1 MSAEIRLN
9 DNLLMALTDIE
20 RYIPPT
26 GMSAQSLPEEYKQ
39 VLVTGANG
47 YLGVH
52 LIDEL
57 MRNTKAVIHCAI
69 RGDSYSDAKAKLDAN
84 LKRYGFNAHI
94 DHSRLKIVIVNLA
107 EVKLGLSD
115 NDWESLSTNLDAI
128 YHNGAYVHHLQSY
141 ERMAPTNVGS
151 TAEIIK
157 LACHIK
163 SKRIHFISTKYAAVN
178 CVSTIAR
185 EGMPPVAPIHPDIS
199 FGYTV
204 TKWAA
209 EWLLWKAQAHGI
221 AVDIYRLG
229 QITGQSTTAKSNY
242 EKNNLTRFILG
253 CIEMEVAPDLCSQ
266 HEMIPV
272 DQVAQSIVALS
283 QLAYTQAN
291 GWNIVNNVQITHA
304 NIFGIM
310 NDLGYK
316 VEVVALDQWRSKL
329 RKITES
335 NPLFPLIDY
344 YDNEETIPFIT
355 TENSNTMSAL
365 KRLGVNVTEDYH
377 ALFARYLGYWQSLE
391 FSSLRR

>member
-9 DNLLMALTDIE
+9 NNLLMALSDIE
-20 RYIPPT
+20 RYIPPMNINT
-26 GMSAQSLPEEYKQ
+26 QMLPKEYAQ

-57 MRNTKAVIHCAI
+57 MRHTKAVIHCAI
-69 RGDSYSDAKAKLDAN
+69 RGDSLSAAKAKLDAN
-84 LKRYGFNAHI
+84 LKRYGFDAHI
-94 DHSRLKIVIVNLA
+94 DHLRLKIVIVNLA
-107 EVKLGLSD
+107 ETKLGLGD
-115 NDWESLSTNLDAI
+115 DDWKSLSEQLDAI

-163 SKRIHFISTKYAAVN
+163 PKRIHFISTKYAAVN
-178 CVSTIAR
+178 CVSSIAR
-185 EGMPPVAPIHPDIS
+185 EGMPPIAPIHPDIS

-209 EWLLWKAQAHGI
+209 EWLLWKAQEHGV

-253 CIEMEVAPDLCSQ
+253 CIEMGVAPDLCSQ

-283 QLAYTQAN
+283 QLPYTQAN

-304 NIFGIM
+304 DIFGII
-310 NDLGYK
+310 NDLGHP
-316 VEVVALDQWRSKL
+316 VEIIASDQWRSKL
-329 RKITES
+329 REIAKS

-355 TENSNTMSAL
+355 TENSKTMSAL
-365 KRLGVNVTEDYH
+365 KHLGVNITEDYH
-377 ALFARYLGYWQSLE
+377 ALFARYLDYWQSLE

>member
-9 DNLLMALTDIE
+9 DNLLMALSDIE
-20 RYIPPT
+20 KYTPP
-26 GMSAQSLPEEYKQ
+26 MSMSRQTLSAEYTQ

-57 MRNTKAVIHCAI
+57 MRNSKAVIYCAI
-69 RGDSYSDAKAKLDAN
+69 RGGSLSDAKAKLDAN
-84 LKRYGFNAHI
+84 LKRYGFARHI
-94 DHSRLKIVIVNLA
+94 DHPRLKIVMINL
-107 EVKLGLSD
+107 VKARLGLSD
-115 NDWESLSTNLDAI
+115 KDWVTLSEQLDAI

-163 SKRIHFISTKYAAVN
+163 PKRIHFISTKYAAVN
-178 CVSTIAR
+178 CVSNIAR
-185 EGMPPVAPIHPDIS
+185 EGMPPVAPVHPDIS

-209 EWLLWKAQAHGI
+209 EWLLWKAQEYGV

-253 CIEMEVAPDLCSQ
+253 CIDMGVAPDLHAQ
-266 HEMIPV
+266 HEMVPV
-272 DQVAQSIVALS
+272 DQVAQSVIALS
-283 QLAYTQAN
+283 QLPYTQAN
-291 GWNIVNNVQITHA
+291 GWNVVNNVQITHA
-304 NIFGIM
+304 DIFSII
-310 NDLGYK
+310 NDLGYQ
-316 VEVVALDQWRSKL
+316 VEVIALNKWRDKL
-329 RKITES
+329 NKINED
-335 NPLFPLIDY
+335 NPLFPLVDY
-344 YDNEETIPFIT
+344 YDNDETIPFIT
-355 TENSNTMSAL
+355 TENSKTMSTL
-365 KRLGVNVTEDYH
+365 TRLGVNITEDYH
-377 ALFARYLGYWQSLE
+377 ALFSRYLDYWKSLE
-391 FSSLRR
+391 FSSLRH